1 MCKWNVQ
8 CVSFGDCLIS
18 ASMMSSRFTYIVAC
32 ASTPFLFKAVEH
44 SAACIYRILF
54 IHSSIV
60 GHGLFPRF
68 GYCECAAVS
77 IGVRA
82 SPSGPVS
89 NSFGNILKSRIAE
102 SHGAFIFNCL
112 RACHPVIHSVSHT
125 FKLPSQVPW
134 ILRAVT
140 QDFKAARFFLFF
152 CSCSKICCA
161 SNTSEVLGLPPIL
174 ACAMTDFPWAGSV
187 RALGSISCYRQRC
200 P

>member
-1 MCKWNVQ
+1 
-8 CVSFGDCLIS
+8 
-18 ASMMSSRFTYIVAC
+18 MSSRFTHIVAC
-32 ASTPFLFKAVEH
+32 ISTPFLYKAVER
-44 SAACIYRILF
+44 SAVCIYHILF

-68 GYCECAAVS
+68 GYWECAAVS

-82 SPSGPVS
+82 SPPGPVS

-102 SHGAFIFNCL
+102 SYGAFIFNWGPAVL
-112 RACHPVIHSVSHT
+112 LSSVSHT

-140 QDFKAARFFLFF
+140 QDFKAARFFLSF
-152 CSCSKICCA
+152 SAHIAKSA
-161 SNTSEVLGLPPIL
+161 APLTPARSSVLRPSWRLPPIL
-174 ACAMTDFPWAGSV
+174 ASATTDFPPAGSV
-187 RALGSISCYRQRC
+187 RALGSVSCYRRSC